1 MLQEQGENFVDAN
14 LVARCLE
21 GDREALL
28 ELIRAHEKMVYGIA
42 YRTLG
47 DPEEARDAAQEVF
60 LKVLESLPYFRGES
74 KLSTWIYR
82 IALNE
87 CSARIKRSRMRAEVA
102 LPEVPDSGPSALEAM
117 EEEERN
123 RLLRSAVAGLPKK
136 YRRVVVLHYFEGLS
150 YEEVAE
156 VLLLPVGTVK
166 ARLFRARKMLRK
178 KLGRLLR

>member
-1 MLQEQGENFVDAN
+1 
-14 LVARCLE
+14 
-21 GDREALL
+21 
-28 ELIRAHEKMVYGIA
+28 
-42 YRTLG
+42 
-47 DPEEARDAAQEVF
+47 
-60 LKVLESLPYFRGES
+60 
-74 KLSTWIYR
+74 
-82 IALNE
+82 
-87 CSARIKRSRMRAEVA
+87 
-102 LPEVPDSGPSALEAM
+102 M

-123 RLLRSAVAGLPKK
+123 HLLRSAVAGLPKK